1 MDVRMSFSSSARE
14 HFATRTSAAVGELP
28 TSVFEEPPAMAWA
41 VRRFEGGMLLIRL
54 LEQKQDGIW
63 KIWQH
68 RKHVFPKKEIGCAPT
83 VQYMHLVSIIH
94 VEPEREWGQP
104 LVR

>member
-1 MDVRMSFSSSARE
+1 MGFGRYGS
-14 HFATRTSAAVGELP
+14 
-28 TSVFEEPPAMAWA
+28 
-41 VRRFEGGMLLIRL
+41 I
-54 LEQKQDGIW
+54 
-63 KIWQH
+63 